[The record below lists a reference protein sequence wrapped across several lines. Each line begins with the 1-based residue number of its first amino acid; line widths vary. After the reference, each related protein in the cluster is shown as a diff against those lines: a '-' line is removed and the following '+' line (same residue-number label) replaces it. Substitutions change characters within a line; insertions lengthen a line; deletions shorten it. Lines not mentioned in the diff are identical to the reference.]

1 MNGVPSSAPD
11 VSSAQ
16 SDASD
21 QTDRSVPGR
30 LRDLVAA
37 VTRRL
42 RERLDGDASA
52 DDGTRDQPSQESATF
67 DLDREGYPDRDRPL
81 TYPGRED
88 HDVNTTDVVGVET
101 DDGLRLSV
109 PENPDAK
116 VVSDVWVEIEE

>member
-11 VSSAQ
+11 VSSEQ
-16 SDASD
+16 NDSSD
-21 QTDRSVPGR
+21 QTDRSVTDR

-42 RERLDGDASA
+42 RGHEDASA
-52 DDGTRDQPSQESATF
+52 DDGARDQPSQESATF

-81 TYPGRED
+81 TYPGRD
-88 HDVNTTDVVGVET
+88 SDGVNTTDVVGVET

-109 PENPDAK
+109 PENPDAE
-116 VVSDVWVEIEE
+116 VVSDVWVPIEE